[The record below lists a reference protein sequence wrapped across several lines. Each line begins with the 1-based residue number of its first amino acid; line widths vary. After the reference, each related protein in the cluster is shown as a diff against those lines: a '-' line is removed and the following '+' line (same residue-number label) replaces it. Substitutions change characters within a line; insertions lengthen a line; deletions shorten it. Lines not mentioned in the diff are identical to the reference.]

1 MLNVVVTE
9 TGPLF
14 SLEEAKQHL
23 RVESAD
29 DDALI
34 ATYADAAVSNAL
46 QYCNLSLVPIG
57 DRPLAAFKA
66 AALLMLGDLYAY
78 RETGQIGSVSSP
90 IHVSASAKALLA
102 PYRMLRV

>member
-23 RVESAD
+23 RVDFDD

-34 ATYADAAVSNAL
+34 ETYADAAVSHVL
-46 QYCNLSLVPIG
+46 QYCNLSTVPAG
-57 DRPLAAFKA
+57 EGPAAAFRA
-66 AALLMLGDLYAY
+66 AALMMLGDLYAY
-78 RETGQIGSVSSP
+78 RETGQVGSVSSP
-90 IHVSASAKALLA
+90 IQISATAKALLA
-102 PYRMLRV
+102 PYRWLRV